1 MHFNSILWEEQLRN
15 KGLQCGLTCLPVSLY
30 FYLNILLILCL
41 PSPSHLP
48 TPYSPSGCPSFW
60 PKWGFILR
68 VRVKKKHL
76 ALSSGAPMASKS
88 EWEPELWSSFFL
100 QALARI
106 ERGNE
111 RKGWRGLE
119 CGNGSGGRNVS
130 FLFVSV
136 CGAWWMSWVDVMTW
150 LIAQT
155 LNKSPILQQAS
166 PSGTPLCHCCQPMW
180 ADIVAGRVGGSA
192 APLSGE

>member
-15 KGLQCGLTCLPVSLY
+15 KGLQCGLTRLPFSLY
-30 FYLNILLILCL
+30 FSLNILLTLCL

-60 PKWGFILR
+60 PERRETW
-68 VRVKKKHL
+68 VRKPP
-76 ALSSGAPMASKS
+76 GAFFWRSHGLQERGRA
-88 EWEPELWSSFFL
+88 WTLVLFFL

-106 ERGNE
+106 ERGKE

-119 CGNGSGGRNVS
+119 CGSGSGGRNVS
-130 FLFVSV
+130 SLFVSV

-166 PSGTPLCHCCQPMW
+166 PSGTPLCHCCQPTW
-180 ADIVAGRVGGSA
+180 ADIVAGRAGGSA
-192 APLSGE
+192 DPLSGE